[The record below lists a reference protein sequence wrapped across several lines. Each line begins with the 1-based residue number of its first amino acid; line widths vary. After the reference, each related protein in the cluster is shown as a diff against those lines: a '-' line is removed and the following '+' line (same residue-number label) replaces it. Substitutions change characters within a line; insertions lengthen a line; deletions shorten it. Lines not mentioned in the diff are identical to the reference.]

1 MPAGDRAPT
10 VSGMDSTQTLHD
22 FVLNLLTN
30 SEARSAFELDPE
42 GTLNAAGL
50 GDITAADVQDVVPLV
65 VDYVPVQGITGL
77 VPAGDLGVGGLGA
90 LDAPTSAIDQ
100 LQTVTNQLAVGAQ
113 STSLDV
119 NAAAVGAIAVDS
131 TGFSIATTSVV
142 PGIGVAATTSGAA
155 VDLSGVHDV
164 ADTLDS
170 DVVGPVTADTTG
182 TVDTTLGT
190 TNGLVGD
197 ASLDGV
203 LGTADYTVN
212 TVTGATDMVG
222 SVTSGL
228 GVPPVELPE
237 LGAVGGGS
245 LVGGVTGT
253 VDGTLD
259 GVGANG
265 LLSGDASLY
274 GSASAAGVHGSAEAG
289 ADGGGLLGVTDI
301 LF

>member
-1 MPAGDRAPT
+1 
-10 VSGMDSTQTLHD
+10 MDSTQTLHD

-65 VDYVPVQGITGL
+65 VDYAPVQGITGL
-77 VPAGDLGVGGLGA
+77 VPTGDLGLGA
-90 LDAPTSAIDQ
+90 LDAAPTSAIDQ
-100 LQTVTNQLAVGAQ
+100 LQTVTNQLVVGAQ
-113 STSLDV
+113 STTVDV

-131 TGFSIATTSVV
+131 TGFSLTTTSVV
-142 PGIGVAATTSGAA
+142 PGIGIAGSTSGVAI
-155 VDLSGVHDV
+155 DLSGVHDV

-170 DVVGPVTADTTG
+170 DVVGPVTTDATG
-182 TVDTTLGT
+182 TVDGTLGT
-190 TNGLVGD
+190 ADGLVGD
-197 ASLDGV
+197 ASVDGV
-203 LGTADYTVN
+203 LGTTDYTVN
-212 TVTGATDMVG
+212 TLTSQVSGTTDLVG

-237 LGAVGGGS
+237 LDELGGGS

-253 VDGTLD
+253 VDSTLD
-259 GVGANG
+259 GVGAGG
-265 LLSGDASLY
+265 LLSGDASLH
-274 GSASAAGVHGSAEAG
+274 GTAGAAGVHGSAEINGSADAG
-289 ADGGGLLGVTDI
+289 ATSGGLLGVTDI

>member
-1 MPAGDRAPT
+1 
-10 VSGMDSTQTLHD
+10 MDSTQTLHD

-65 VDYVPVQGITGL
+65 VDYAPVQGITGL
-77 VPAGDLGVGGLGA
+77 VPTGDLGLGA
-90 LDAPTSAIDQ
+90 LDAAPTSAIDQ
-100 LQTVTNQLAVGAQ
+100 LQTVTNQLVVGAQ
-113 STSLDV
+113 STTVDV

-131 TGFSIATTSVV
+131 TGFSLATTSVV
-142 PGIGVAATTSGAA
+142 PGIGIAGSTSGVAI
-155 VDLSGVHDV
+155 DLSGVHDV

-170 DVVGPVTADTTG
+170 DVVGPVTTDATG
-182 TVDTTLGT
+182 TVDGTLGT
-190 TNGLVGD
+190 ADGLVGD
-197 ASLDGV
+197 TSVDGV
-203 LGTADYTVN
+203 LGTTDYTVN
-212 TVTGATDMVG
+212 TLTSQVSGTTDLVG

-237 LGAVGGGS
+237 LDELGGGS

-253 VDGTLD
+253 VDSTLD
-259 GVGANG
+259 GVGAGG
-265 LLSGDASLY
+265 LLSGDASLH
-274 GSASAAGVHGSAEAG
+274 GTAGVHGTAEINGSADAG
-289 ADGGGLLGVTDI
+289 ATSGGLLGVTDI